1 MIFIIIT
8 IKINLGMDKKSVFF
22 QKEKTLFHRTMDLTL
37 FNHVY
42 QFP

>member
-8 IKINLGMDKKSVFF
+8 IKINLGMDKKVFF
-22 QKEKTLFHRTMDLTL
+22 PEGKTLFHRTMDLTL

>member
-8 IKINLGMDKKSVFF
+8 IKINLGMDKKSVFSRRKKHF
-22 QKEKTLFHRTMDLTL
+22 FTVLWDLTL